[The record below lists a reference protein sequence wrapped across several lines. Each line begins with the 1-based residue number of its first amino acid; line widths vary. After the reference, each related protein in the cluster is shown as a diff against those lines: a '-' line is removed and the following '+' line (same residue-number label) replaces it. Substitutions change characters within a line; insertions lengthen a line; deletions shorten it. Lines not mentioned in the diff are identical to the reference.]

1 MPDTEAAPEEK
12 KGKGKIIII
21 AVVVL
26 ALLAGGWF
34 MFLKPSGEKEEKH
47 PEPGAVMQIDPI
59 TVNLTG
65 GNYLK
70 IGIALQMSADAGGHG
85 EPNAAPALDLIV
97 SEYSQAD
104 LSEVTGKREEMKEH
118 LEEKI
123 IKAYHHEVIEIWLTE
138 YVAQ

>member
-1 MPDTEAAPEEK
+1 MSDAAAPPEK

-26 ALLAGGWF
+26 ALVAGGWF
-34 MFLKPSGEKEEKH
+34 FFLKPSDGKEKK
-47 PEPGAVMQIDPI
+47 PEPGAVLVIEPT
-59 TVNLTG
+59 TVNLSG

-70 IGIALQMSADAGGHG
+70 IGVTLQLSADAGGHG
-85 EPNAAPALDLIV
+85 EPNPAPALDLIV
-97 SEYSQAD
+97 SEYSQKSLA
-104 LSEVTGKREEMKEH
+104 EVTDKREEMKEH

-123 IKAYHHEVIEIWLTE
+123 IHAYHGDVLEIWLSS